1 MHLRTSCKDQVH
13 GVLAKL
19 GVPVTCTGIFGKT
32 GSAWL
37 DQLGLP
43 QPYAGKV
50 TSLRQLTAE
59 LTTEITMLSEV
70 IADLLAGDRGYQV
83 IQQLPGIGPV
93 LAAVITAEIGD
104 VTRFRTAA
112 PAVLVGRAD
121 PAAPRS
127 RTSRSPAGMSPRW
140 HVRAER
146 IRRGDGRCAMAVAGG
161 LDLHRGQLTFDYIDL
176 GTGESWRG
184 RISPAD
190 RESLRGWLRRF
201 DGARD
206 VDFAVE
212 GCTGWRYVVEE
223 LHRAKITA
231 HLAEPAET
239 ANRRGSK
246 RRAKTDWADARHL
259 RQLLAEGRVPESW
272 IPPAHVL
279 ETRAAVRLYKDL
291 LEERTSW
298 QQRVH
303 ATLFHQGIPVVPK
316 LGTADGQRRL
326 DTAELSAAGRQ
337 AVEAGIRQI
346 DRLNEEMA
354 PLRRELVRFSS
365 RQPGCRALRKAHYG
379 IGGLLSVTVW
389 AELGDCRRFASS
401 DDAVRFTGLD
411 ITVHDSDGKR
421 VPRSHSPAGLA
432 GAALG
437 TV

>member
-1 MHLRTSCKDQVH
+1 
-13 GVLAKL
+13 
-19 GVPVTCTGIFGKT
+19 
-32 GSAWL
+32 
-37 DQLGLP
+37 
-43 QPYAGKV
+43 
-50 TSLRQLTAE
+50 
-59 LTTEITMLSEV
+59 
-70 IADLLAGDRGYQV
+70 
-83 IQQLPGIGPV
+83 
-93 LAAVITAEIGD
+93 
-104 VTRFRTAA
+104 
-112 PAVLVGRAD
+112 
-121 PAAPRS
+121 
-127 RTSRSPAGMSPRW
+127 
-140 HVRAER
+140 
-146 IRRGDGRCAMAVAGG
+146 MAVAGG

-190 RESLRGWLRRF
+190 RESLRGWLSRF

-206 VDFAVE
+206 VGFAVE

-223 LHRAKITA
+223 LHRAEITA

-337 AVEAGIRQI
+337 AVGAGIRQI
-346 DRLNEEMA
+346 GRLNEEMA

-421 VPRSHSPAGLA
+421 SRGHIARQGSPVLRWALYE
-432 GAALG
+432 AALYASRPAAPG
-437 TV
+437 YAYFCRVRERIDGQRALLPVARKLARRCYHTLRDMGEEALQRAC